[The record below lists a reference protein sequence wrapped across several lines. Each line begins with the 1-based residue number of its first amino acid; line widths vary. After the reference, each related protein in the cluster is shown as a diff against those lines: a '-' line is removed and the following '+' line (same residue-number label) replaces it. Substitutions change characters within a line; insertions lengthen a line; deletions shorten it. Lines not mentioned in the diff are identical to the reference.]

1 MTVEEMRAIMRRR
14 VVPEN
19 LVVQNIVDY
28 LIDDSAQLP
37 QMNAF
42 TFLSRLHELGMES
55 ADFLTLLEGCG
66 APSSVIDKIKAN
78 PAMNLHNLVLT
89 LENSELTP
97 DDYSEMLYTA
107 RLVWEQTK
115 TSGGTIVP
123 EMRSIR
129 ERNVSD
135 STSSPSEEDEKTVS
149 EIFDDLPEETD
160 DTDKYLSDDEDSPDD
175 EPSFE
180 EIMRHI
186 NGAGKSENVSENSPK
201 SSAEIQQTE
210 NTDKAEQEK
219 TAENE
224 TAPDNKET
232 VIENSNENE
241 ELIIKDVSEETPKE
255 VSEAAPKET
264 AKETSEDQTSEE
276 VLYGMSAPRDLDD
289 TSTLIISLDPEKLK
303 KDIEKSS
310 STAEEI
316 PDQQTAEEEPKTDEE
331 LPEMLSLKNSSEYDE
346 DDENEDDNSSEVL
359 SDDADDDNNEDADN
373 DEDSDND
380 EDDNDDDDEDDDNDD
395 DYDDDEHDGHSA
407 RLRASKYHKPAL
419 IISAAGAVVLFII
432 CAYMTYFKDFLS
444 FINTKKTEY
453 AENAE
458 EIFAEIYESY
468 TADIIGGGNAQKYFS
483 GEKLFGNYLI
493 SQDGF
498 GMYTDG
504 QFIYSAFGDK
514 IVSYSS
520 VGLNSEEK
528 SVILPP
534 ESTEF
539 VEIWEGE
546 GSVIAVFTG
555 AECGFMKIEN
565 GNAAFTVRQDGGL
578 CDFIVEENEISIGSV
593 YVPHYTKNFK
603 AADVNEYLPR
613 VGKNE
618 KNAMAAENIILGRS
632 SGCSYAVYGKYS
644 LSDGN
649 ILLTKAALGDPVYS
663 GAYGICAMNYT
674 DKDGKEHGRMIR
686 FTDEPLEETTEKIAS
701 SANSGNYFVTLQGNV
716 LKLYNNEFEEL
727 SMCENLSQLP
737 KGMRFESEK
746 LLLNGENGIF
756 SVIDCTQA
764 ETPAIFETQKAVGI
778 VRKDSAALFNV
789 DNMLTVNYLKLE
801 NGSPKPIGTYT
812 KHLSESELST
822 LEFGGAKM
830 TAFCSDSCALA
841 YKYFDGVSVVS
852 NCVVFGGKTFTDT
865 LYDDRTGYTAVFT
878 YKNSMIAVSSKGAK
892 TVFE

>member
-19 LVVQNIVDY
+19 LVVQNIVEY

-66 APSSVIDKIKAN
+66 APNSVIDKIKAN

-123 EMRSIR
+123 EMHSIR
-129 ERNVSD
+129 ERNVSG
-135 STSSPSEEDEKTVS
+135 SISSSSEEDEKTVS
-149 EIFDDLPEETD
+149 EIFDDLPEKTA
-160 DTDKYLSDDEDSPDD
+160 DTDKFLNDDEDSPDD

-180 EIMRHI
+180 EIMQHI
-186 NGAGKSENVSENSPK
+186 NGAGMSENVSENAAE
-201 SSAEIQQTE
+201 SSEKIQPAE
-210 NTDKAEQEK
+210 NADKDEQEK
-219 TAENE
+219 TSENE
-224 TAPDNKET
+224 TSPDNKKT
-232 VIENSNENE
+232 VIENSDENE
-241 ELIIKDVSEETPKE
+241 ELIIKDASEEKPKE
-255 VSEAAPKET
+255 VFESA

-276 VLYGMSAPRDLDD
+276 ELYDMSAPRDLDD
-289 TSTLIISLDPEKLK
+289 TSTLIISLDPEKLR
-303 KDIEKSS
+303 KDIEKNS
-310 STAEEI
+310 STAENI
-316 PDQQTAEEEPKTDEE
+316 PDEQADKEDTKTNEE
-331 LPEMLSLKNSSEYDE
+331 LPETLSPKSVSEAD
-346 DDENEDDNSSEVL
+346 DDENKDDNSVL
-359 SDDADDDNNEDADN
+359 SDGT
-373 DEDSDND
+373 
-380 EDDNDDDDEDDDNDD
+380 DDNDDDADNDDNDENGDDDDDGDDDKDYYDDEDEDEDDN
-395 DYDDDEHDGHSA
+395 DGHSA
-407 RLRASKYHKPAL
+407 RLEASKYHKPAL
-419 IISAAGAVVLFII
+419 IISAAGAAVLLII
-432 CAYMTYFKDFLS
+432 CAYMTYFKDLFSL
-444 FINTKKTEY
+444 INTQKIEY

-468 TADIIGGGNAQKYFS
+468 TADIIGGENAQKYFS

-493 SQDGF
+493 SQEEF

-504 QFIYSAFGDK
+504 QFIYSAYGDK

-520 VGLNSEEK
+520 VGLNSSEK

-534 ESTEF
+534 ENTEF

-546 GSVIAVFTG
+546 GEVIAVFSG

-578 CDFIVEENEISIGSV
+578 CDLVVKENEISIGSV

-618 KNAMAAENIILGRS
+618 KNAMAAENIILGKS

-649 ILLTKAALGDPVYS
+649 ILLTRAALGDPVYS
-663 GAYGICAMNYT
+663 GAYGICAMNYK
-674 DKDGKEHGRMIR
+674 DRDGKEHGKIIR
-686 FTDEPLEETTEKIAS
+686 FTDEPLEETTENISS
-701 SANSGNYFVTLQGNV
+701 SAGSGNYFVTLQGNV
-716 LKLYNNEFEEL
+716 LKLYNNELEEL
-727 SMCENLSQLP
+727 SIPENLSQLP
-737 KGMRFESEK
+737 KEMRFEGEK

-756 SVIDCTQA
+756 SVIDCAQA
-764 ETPAIFETQKAVGI
+764 ETPAIFETKKAVGI
-778 VRKDSAALFNV
+778 VRKDSAVIFNT
-789 DNMLTVNYLKLE
+789 DNMFTVNYLKLE
-801 NGSPKPIGTYT
+801 NGSTNQIGTYT
-812 KHLSESELST
+812 KHLSENELST

-841 YKYFDGVSVVS
+841 YRYFDGVSVVS
-852 NCVVFGGKTFTDT
+852 NCVVFGERTFTDT